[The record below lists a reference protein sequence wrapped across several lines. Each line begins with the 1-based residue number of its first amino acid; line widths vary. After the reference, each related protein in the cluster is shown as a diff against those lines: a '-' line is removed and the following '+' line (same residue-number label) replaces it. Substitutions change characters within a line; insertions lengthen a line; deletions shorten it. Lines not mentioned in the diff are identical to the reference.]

1 MFVDRKYVRK
11 STGTD
16 DRAQAVEF
24 AKQFYDTVRINQRL
38 DVGVHTD
45 TFHACAQH
53 LIRRQ
58 ESLVASGQRDA
69 RFATDDRLKLEHD
82 VVPFFGTTGVASV
95 TSAMLDDYVEQLGD
109 RKLSPATISRYLV
122 VIRKVLKEAL
132 KRGFIR
138 SLPLF
143 PTIKRKDNPRPYF
156 TLDEHQKLLETAADL
171 ATQDLKVRGVPLTR
185 EIWNFLAFHVNVF
198 VRPSDLKELKH
209 ADIAFHH
216 VKGPRG
222 SDEYLSIAV
231 RRSKTRNRES
241 FTLPQAA
248 AVYRQQKALYE
259 ERGLAQPDD
268 FVFFPNTGIAR
279 TPCRRSDASSISSS
293 AKQVCRGTASEAS
306 ARFTHCDIRH

>member
-16 DRAQAVEF
+16 DRAQAIEF
-24 AKQFYDTVRINQRL
+24 AKKLYDSIRINQRL
-38 DVGVHTD
+38 DVSVHTD

-53 LIRRQ
+53 LMRHQ

-156 TLDEHQKLLETAADL
+156 TLDEHQKLLDTAADL
-171 ATQDLKVRGVPLTR
+171 ATQNLKVRGVPLTR
-185 EIWNFLAFHVNVF
+185 EIWSFLAFHVNVF

-209 ADIAFHH
+209 SDIAFQH
-216 VKGPRG
+216 VKGSRT
-222 SDEYLSIAV
+222 DEYLSIAV

-268 FVFFPNTGIAR
+268 FVFFPQYRNR
-279 TPCRRSDASSISSS
+279 TYALQT
-293 AKQVCRGTASEAS
+293 AKSRAIVTP
-306 ARFTHCDIRH
+306 